1 MSAIATA
8 VGGRKSGFSDSEI
21 HRFVID
27 ELKWDS
33 VIDETDVGVEVDDG
47 IVTLTGIVGS
57 YYEKKAAADAAHRV
71 RGVLDVANDVQVKLT
86 GDTTPLDSDIAREIR
101 LTLKVN
107 VLLREEAIRTTVSG
121 GWVNLEGWVSTKVQR
136 DHAEEVV
143 HRIPGVRSVT
153 NNLHVS
159 PAAENPKVICEA
171 IEEALERQAERT
183 AERIDVTLTDGTV
196 TLKGTVR
203 SWAERRA
210 ALGSAG
216 HAPGVRTVIDRLT
229 VAD

>member
-1 MSAIATA
+1 MSAT
-8 VGGRKSGFSDSEI
+8 VEEVVRTKRGFSDSEI
-21 HRFVID
+21 HRLVID

-33 VIDETDVGVEVDDG
+33 VLDETDVGVEVDEG

-71 RGVLDVANDVQVKLT
+71 RGVLDVANDVQVKLA
-86 GDTTPLDSDIAREIR
+86 GDTTPSDFDIAREIR
-101 LTLKVN
+101 LTLKWN
-107 VLLREEAIRTTVSG
+107 ALLREEAIRTTVSH
-121 GWVNLEGWVSTKVQR
+121 GWVTLEGWVSTNVQR

-159 PAAENPKVICEA
+159 PAAQNPKVICEA

-183 AERIDVTLTDGTV
+183 AERIEVTLADGTV

-216 HAPGVRTVIDRLT
+216 HAPGVRTVVDRLV